1 MPAALVAP
9 AVLTGCATPQG
20 ARLREFEATLAAQD
34 SATAALGT
42 WCAREHI
49 AVPAQI
55 VAQALPGT
63 LGPSAAVRRLLD
75 VSDAEQIAYRH
86 VALTCGGVVLS
97 VAHNW
102 YVPGRLTADMN
113 RTLETTHTPF
123 GKAVANTHFTR
134 ERLAAL
140 RGPAQGCPAGT
151 VLTHRAL
158 LHREGDEAPISLVVE
173 CYTGANL
180 R

>member
-1 MPAALVAP
+1 MLAVFAAP
-9 AVLTGCATPQG
+9 ATLTGCAAHRP
-20 ARLREFEATLAAQD
+20 ARLHDFEAALGAQD
-34 SATAALGT
+34 SATAALGA

-49 AVPAQI
+49 ALPAQI

-63 LGPSAAVRRLLD
+63 LAPSAQVRRLLD
-75 VSDAEQIAYRH
+75 VGDDETVAYRH
-86 VALTCGGVVLS
+86 VALSCGGVVLS
-97 VAHNW
+97 IAHNW

-113 RTLETTHTPF
+113 RTLETTRTPF
-123 GKAVANTHFTR
+123 GKAVEETHFTR

-140 RGPAQGCPAGT
+140 HGPAAGCPAGT
-151 VLTHRAL
+151 VLTNRAL
-158 LHREGDEAPISLVVE
+158 LHRAGDEAPISLVVE